1 MISLSR
7 QDMSRVHRL
16 SCSLSSAKAS
26 ASSTATLTSHPPPQ
40 DSGGLDRISMEALLL
55 HLLDR
60 CRDHFHC
67 VCLTKPANES
77 SLTPLF
83 IERCR
88 VAIQCVEATSTSLFD
103 GPIAS
108 REGPPVGLF
117 AALGVALPRLTP
129 QTPLPCSDI
138 ISYLDWV
145 HSSFKALAPIITQS
159 SISSGPPHSLITLDI
174 FARQQSPLLV
184 AAWQRIISAV
194 AHSLST
200 PSGGYSDI
208 SRHVQR
214 SGDQTPGKDG
224 AESPHCSQQ
233 LQSCPSPSHALE
245 AVLDVCR
252 RSLQVRLRGHR

>member
-1 MISLSR
+1 MLY
-7 QDMSRVHRL
+7 
-16 SCSLSSAKAS
+16 
-26 ASSTATLTSHPPPQ
+26 
-40 DSGGLDRISMEALLL
+40 
-55 HLLDR
+55 LLDR
-60 CRDHFHC
+60 CRDHFQC
-67 VCLTKPANES
+67 VCLAEPANES

-117 AALGVALPRLTP
+117 AALGDALPRLAP
-129 QTPLPCSDI
+129 QTTLPCSGI

-145 HSSFKALAPIITQS
+145 HSSFKALAPIIAQSS
-159 SISSGPPHSLITLDI
+159 SISSGSAPPPHSLTTLTI

-200 PSGGYSDI
+200 PSGVYSDI
-208 SRHVQR
+208 PTVSRHAQR
-214 SGDQTPGKDG
+214 SDDQTPSKDG

-233 LQSCPSPSHALE
+233 LQSCLSPSHAAE

-252 RSLQVRLRGHR
+252 RSVQVRQRGHR

>member
-1 MISLSR
+1 M
-7 QDMSRVHRL
+7 
-16 SCSLSSAKAS
+16 
-26 ASSTATLTSHPPPQ
+26 
-40 DSGGLDRISMEALLL
+40 L

-67 VCLTKPANES
+67 VFAEPANES

-103 GPIAS
+103 GPISS

-117 AALGVALPRLTP
+117 AALGDALPRLGP
-129 QTPLPCSDI
+129 QTFLPCSDI

-145 HSSFKALAPIITQS
+145 HSSFKALAPIIAQS
-159 SISSGPPHSLITLDI
+159 SISSGSAPPPHSLTTLAI

-184 AAWQRIISAV
+184 VAWQRIISAV

-200 PSGGYSDI
+200 PSCGYSDI
-208 SRHVQR
+208 PTVSRHAQR
-214 SGDQTPGKDG
+214 PDDQTPGKDR
-224 AESPHCSQQ
+224 AESPQCSQQ
-233 LQSCPSPSHALE
+233 LQSCPSPSHAAE

-252 RSLQVRLRGHR
+252 RSLQVRQRGHR